1 MALSSGDGD
10 DKVRE
15 IDRARYQKEAF
26 SLQKRLAD
34 ALSTPTRIDDQAVW
48 EAYAGTEKLIAVLKF
63 RLDYET
69 PGVFTKLPDASQP
82 TALLAEARA
91 LLSSAGDELSGRK
104 LVEAVETLRRA
115 RNNLRS
121 YLTDKRKSATKA
133 GSQVRGGPPKSQR
146 SL

>member
-1 MALSSGDGD
+1 MALSSGEGD

-15 IDRARYQKEAF
+15 LDRARYQKEVV

-34 ALSTPTRIDDQAVW
+34 ALSNPAGIDEQAVW
-48 EAYAGTEKLIAVLKF
+48 EAYAGTEKLIAVLKY

-69 PGVFTKLPDASQP
+69 PGVFTRLPDASD
-82 TALLAEARA
+82 TAALIQEATA

-104 LVEAVETLRRA
+104 MVEAVETLRKA

-121 YLTDKRKSATKA
+121 YLTERSKSATKA
-133 GSQVRGGPPKSQR
+133 SNQVRGDRPT
-146 SL
+146 